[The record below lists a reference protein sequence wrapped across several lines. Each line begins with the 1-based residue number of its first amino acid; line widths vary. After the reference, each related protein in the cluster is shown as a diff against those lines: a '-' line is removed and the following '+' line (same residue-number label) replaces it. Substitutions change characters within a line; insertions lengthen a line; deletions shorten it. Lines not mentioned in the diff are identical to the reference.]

1 MNVLTNIDIVMV
13 FLNGLAGKNING
25 LDLTNNKQVNII
37 LLDLSAIQE
46 NPLSIF
52 PKMHTYKIMHLHSGI
67 SILAKSPIN
76 LNPIKHGPYGL
87 GFENNPQLMKVS
99 RVEFQMVHLR
109 LWFIWEEE
117 FGLGVEEQ
125 VLEVTPVG
133 LDGEAIAGHGGA
145 VRQDY

>member
-1 MNVLTNIDIVMV
+1 MNILANIDIVMV
-13 FLNGLAGKNING
+13 FLNSLAGKNINS
-25 LDLTNNKQVNII
+25 LNLTNNKQVNII
-37 LLDLSAIQE
+37 LLDLSTIQE
-46 NPLSIF
+46 NPLRIF
-52 PKMHTYKIMHLHSGI
+52 PKMHTSKIMHLHRGI
-67 SILAKSPIN
+67 RLLAKGPIN

-87 GFENNPQLMKVS
+87 GFENNPQLVKVS
-99 RVEFQMVHLR
+99 RVEFQMIHLR

-125 VLEVTPVG
+125 VLQVAPVG